1 MILLP
6 EELEMLRLSL
16 EIYELSTKVG
26 RLRNV
31 QVSSL
36 NYISMEFAAELL
48 LESSES
54 LLSLASC
61 IEKELAST
69 LKKSDEQ

>member
-6 EELEMLRLSL
+6 EELELLKHSL
-16 EIYELSTKVG
+16 EIYRLSIKVG
-26 RLRNV
+26 QSSNV

-36 NYISMEFAAELL
+36 NYTAMEFAAELL

-61 IEKELAST
+61 IEKALAST
-69 LKKSDEQ
+69 LKKSDEE